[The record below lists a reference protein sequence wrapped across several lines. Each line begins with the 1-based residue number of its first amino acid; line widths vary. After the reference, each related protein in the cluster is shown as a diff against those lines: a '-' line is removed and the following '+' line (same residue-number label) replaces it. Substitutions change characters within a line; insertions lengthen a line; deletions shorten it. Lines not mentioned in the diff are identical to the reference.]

1 MRKLFILPA
10 LVLAIATFG
19 FAGCADDT
27 TTGGSDTNVGTDT
40 TAPDGANEQD
50 GTAGNDTAAPED
62 TAPVDT
68 APVDPCDPN
77 PCAAKAATCDGDTLT
92 SYADGVCADK
102 DGAADCSYTESTTDC
117 AADGNTCVNG
127 ACVAAGDPSDYVFAE
142 EASVM
147 TSLGIGGVGELEP
160 CCFDFT
166 DDGEM
171 DNALGKLLNGLGNIL
186 GETDVNAEITTNMQ
200 EGGLVIL
207 LEYADLDDVA
217 EDDTVNLSVF
227 YGEDADDDYTDN
239 LAGTGSFVVDPESF
253 LAGTKTPLASFPGG
267 SLTGGT
273 LSAGPSVFNLA
284 FPIGN
289 IKLEAMVSGTLIEA
303 PVTLGPN
310 GKGLAMDKAM
320 LGGYIRMEDLY
331 AALNAYVSG
340 SCECLGLGDEPL
352 IGFDED
358 KGKMACGSTENSSC
372 DSNNEDEETC
382 AQLGS
387 FCGAALLFLKPDVDS
402 DDDGEKDAMSVG
414 AWVTGTSA
422 TITGLAA
429 E

>member
-1 MRKLFILPA
+1 MRKTIILPA
-10 LVLAIATFG
+10 LVLAVATFG

-27 TTGGSDTNVGTDT
+27 TTGDADTNVATD
-40 TAPDGANEQD
+40 AGSQDGSNEQD
-50 GTAGNDTAAPED
+50 GTNPSDTAAPGDTTPQD
-62 TAPVDT
+62 TAP
-68 APVDPCDPN
+68 ADPCEPN
-77 PCAAKAATCDGDTLT
+77 PCTGQAPSCDGDTLT
-92 SYADGVCADK
+92 SYADGVCTNNE
-102 DGAADCSYTESTTDC
+102 GAADCSYTETTTDC

-127 ACVAAGDPSDYVFAE
+127 SCVAAGDPSDYVFSE

-186 GETDVNAEITTNMQ
+186 GDTDVNAEITTNMQ

-207 LEYADLDDVA
+207 LEYGDLNDVA
-217 EDDTVNLSVF
+217 DDDSMQMAVF

-239 LAGTGSFVVDPESF
+239 LAGTGSFLVDTASF
-253 LAGTKTPLASFPGG
+253 LEGTATPLASFPG
-267 SLTGGT
+267 TNITAGT
-273 LSAGPSVFNLA
+273 MTAGPSVFNLA

-310 GKGLAMDKAM
+310 GKGLAMEKAK

-331 AALNAYVSG
+331 GALNAYVTG

-352 IGFDED
+352 IGFDEA
-358 KGKMACGSTENSSC
+358 KGKMACGSTENSTC

-402 DDDGEKDAMSVG
+402 DGDGEKDAMSVG
-414 AWVTGTSA
+414 AWVSGTSA
-422 TITGLAA
+422 TITGLAG

>member
-1 MRKLFILPA
+1 MRNTFILPA
-10 LVLAIATFG
+10 LVLAVATFG

-27 TTGGSDTNVGTDT
+27 TTGDADASVGTDT
-40 TAPDGANEQD
+40 SASDGSNEQD
-50 GTAGNDTAAPED
+50 GAADTATPED
-62 TAPVDT
+62 TDPVDT
-68 APVDPCDPN
+68 APADPCDPN
-77 PCAAKAATCDGDTLT
+77 PCGNKAATCDGDTLT
-92 SYADGVCADK
+92 TYTEGMCTDNEGT
-102 DGAADCSYTESTTDC
+102 ADCSYTETATNC

-127 ACVAAGDPSDYVFAE
+127 TCVAAGDPNDYVFSE
-142 EASVM
+142 QASVM
-147 TSLGIGGVGELEP
+147 TSLGIGGVGELEE

-186 GETDVNAEITTNMQ
+186 GDTDVNAEITGNMQ
-200 EGGLVIL
+200 DGGLVIL
-207 LEYADLDDVA
+207 LEYGNLDDVT
-217 EDDTVNLSVF
+217 EDETVDMAVF

-239 LAGTGSFVVDPESF
+239 LAGTGSFVVDKASF
-253 LAGTKTPLASFPGG
+253 LEGTATPLASFPAANI
-267 SLTGGT
+267 TAGT
-273 LSAGPSVFNLA
+273 MTAGPSVFNLA

-310 GKGLAMDKAM
+310 GKGLGMEKAK

-331 AALNAYVSG
+331 GALNAYVTG
-340 SCECLGLGDEPL
+340 SCECLGLGDAPL

-358 KGKMACGSTENSSC
+358 QGKMACGSTENSTC

-402 DDDGEKDAMSVG
+402 DGDDEKDAMSVG
-414 AWVTGTSA
+414 AWVDGTSA
-422 TITGLAA
+422 TITGLVA